1 MLSLSLLEMHDRYV
15 RLFGKLIHPGDE
27 RLGDG
32 IHQNAGSELMAEMK
46 TEEGGHPSRPL
57 QRGHVHVEV
66 HAVDALHFQ
75 GDVLADNIGDT
86 PWYAHLGSG

>member
-1 MLSLSLLEMHDRYV
+1 
-15 RLFGKLIHPGDE
+15 
-27 RLGDG
+27 
-32 IHQNAGSELMAEMK
+32 MAEMK

-66 HAVDALHFQ
+66 HSVDALHFQ